1 MLHNGQRVGLG
12 REGKADEV
20 PRCFPFQKKN
30 RERERKDRNCI
41 DKRENSTFKNLN
53 VTFFYKNAT
62 ESLSQFLVTI
72 IQEYF
77 RIAAWIFPSRTF
89 KEILWCG
96 FFIFEITQQDF
107 R

>member
-12 REGKADEV
+12 RERKASEV
-20 PRCFPFQKKN
+20 PRCFPFKKKN
-30 RERERKDRNCI
+30 RERERKGENCY
-41 DKRENSTFKNLN
+41 
-53 VTFFYKNAT
+53 VFFFNAT
-62 ESLSQFLVTI
+62 ESLRQFLVTI

-77 RIAAWIFPSRTF
+77 RIAAWIFPSRSF